1 MHGPVSKKSRGAR
14 GSRSTGTH
22 ARRHHTRLPLLER
35 LDSLAWREEQV
46 AVEPLEITIDAF
58 ALDDVLDAVDR
69 APMTFA
75 GEPRIRRPAATLD
88 DAVRVVHRACEMR
101 RRTAGDAAADRS
113 VVEDDDLVPDAR
125 EVIATDIPAMPAP
138 TITAS
143 AVRLRSRQGYVSAL
157 AVAVQRDS

>member
-1 MHGPVSKKSRGAR
+1 
-14 GSRSTGTH
+14 
-22 ARRHHTRLPLLER
+22 
-35 LDSLAWREEQV
+35 
-46 AVEPLEITIDAF
+46 
-58 ALDDVLDAVDR
+58 
-69 APMTFA
+69 
-75 GEPRIRRPAATLD
+75 
-88 DAVRVVHRACEMR
+88 MR